1 MGRHGMTNSLRS
13 LSREEERHAFLN
25 KHGAGQLPQE
35 PLLQDCSDRVYIRLQ
50 GHGMWNN
57 EQVMFVDDPDPDNA
71 KRFADIAHYLASLG
85 LRVPHIYAASE
96 HGFLLIEDLGETR
109 FRDVLKDDPSAHD
122 DLWETLFDTLIHLQ
136 KASHQTGA
144 SPASAAP
151 PTLAHHHA
159 SAPPSLERMTV
170 ETLLEEVDIFLEWG
184 LSYIGRSLS
193 APERHE
199 ARRVWEM
206 FLTPLADHMPC
217 QATEGYVCVHKDF
230 HSENLLIL
238 DAEGLQGCGV
248 IDFQDALW
256 GPPAY
261 DLVSLIE
268 DVRLPF
274 DGPRITQQ
282 KAHFIHKQSLF
293 TNHEWE
299 ATYDRLSLQR
309 AVKIFGVFCRLALRD
324 GKLKKVDYL
333 ANTFLFIEQGLKH
346 PAAHDVRDWFLSLD
360 FKRRL
365 ESF

>member
-1 MGRHGMTNSLRS
+1 MTNSLRS
-13 LSREEERHAFLN
+13 LNREDERRAFLS
-25 KHGAGQLPQE
+25 KHGAAQLPQE
-35 PLLQDCSDRVYIRLQ
+35 PLVQDCSNRVYTRLQ
-50 GHGMWNN
+50 GQGMWNN
-57 EQVMFVDDPDPDNA
+57 GHVIFVDDPDPDNA
-71 KRFADIAHYLASLG
+71 KRFADVAHYLASLG
-85 LRVPHIYAASE
+85 LRVPKVYAASE

-136 KASHQTGA
+136 KASHQPGTD
-144 SPASAAP
+144 ASASLS
-151 PTLAHHHA
+151 TLARHHA
-159 SAPPSLERMTV
+159 SAPPPLGVMTV
-170 ETLLEEVDIFLEWG
+170 EMLLEEVDIFLEWG
-184 LSYIGRSLS
+184 LSYIGRSL
-193 APERHE
+193 AKQERQE
-199 ARRVWEM
+199 ARQLWEA
-206 FLTPLADHMPC
+206 FLAPLADHMPC
-217 QATEGYVCVHKDF
+217 QAPEGYVCVHKDF
-230 HSENLLIL
+230 HSDNMLIL
-238 DAEGLQGCGV
+238 DAEGTQGCGV

-274 DGPRITQQ
+274 DGPRITRQ

-299 ATYDRLSLQR
+299 STYDRLSLQR

-324 GKLKKVDYL
+324 GKLKKVDCL
-333 ANTFLFIEQGLKH
+333 ANTFLFIENGLKH
-346 PAAHDVRDWFLSLD
+346 PAANGLRDWFLSLD